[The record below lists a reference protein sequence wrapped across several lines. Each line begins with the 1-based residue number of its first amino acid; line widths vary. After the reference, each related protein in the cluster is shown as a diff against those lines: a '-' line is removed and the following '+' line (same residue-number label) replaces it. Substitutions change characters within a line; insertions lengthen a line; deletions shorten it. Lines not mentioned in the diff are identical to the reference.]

1 VKIKKVSFLSA
12 GKKMSALILTPDKFM
27 GKLPGLLVLHG
38 WRSEKDRYPERVKDI
53 VENGFIALLIDLPGH
68 GQSEGDINTLV
79 RKDFMNGVYGA
90 YDYLTSL
97 PEVDKD
103 KIGVEG
109 SSFGG
114 YLAILLTK
122 ERPTVKWLS
131 LKNPAN
137 YPDSG
142 KESPQVVV
150 SDTIDHG
157 IWSEQPMDASKNEAI
172 NALNHFKG
180 KILLMQSEKDKII
193 PLQTFTNYLSAI
205 SDKSKLTHSI
215 IKDADHRTSTPK
227 WENEYRRIHTEWFK
241 QMLNMA

>member
-1 VKIKKVSFLSA
+1 
-12 GKKMSALILTPDKFM
+12 M
-27 GKLPGLLVLHG
+27 VLHG

-53 VENGFIALLIDLPGH
+53 VESGFIALLIDLPGH
-68 GQSEGDINTLV
+68 GQSEGDIFKLV
-79 RKDFMNGVYGA
+79 RKDFLEGVCGA
-90 YDYLTSL
+90 YDYLVSL
-97 PEVDKD
+97 PEINKD
-103 KIGVEG
+103 LIGVEG

-122 ERPTVKWLS
+122 ERPIKWLS

-142 KESPQVVV
+142 KEDPQVVV

-157 IWSEQPMDASKNEAI
+157 IWREQPMDASKNEAI
-172 NALNHFKG
+172 NALNQFKG

-193 PLQTFTNYLSAI
+193 PLQTFTNYLNSI
-205 SDKSKLTHSI
+205 FDKSKLTHVI
-215 IKDADHRTSTPK
+215 IKDADHRTSVPK

-241 QMLNMA
+241 QILNMV